1 MHTQPLPQARFDLQS
16 DYAPAG
22 DQPQAIATLIQALQ
36 TPEPKGHPENKR
48 VTLLGV
54 TGSGKTFTMAHTI
67 ASLQRPT
74 LILAHNKTLAAQ
86 LYNEMQGFFPHNK
99 VAYFI
104 SYYDYYRP
112 EAYIPRTDTFI
123 EKTAQVNDEIDRLR
137 HLATRALFERRDV
150 IIVASV
156 SCIYGLGIPENYL
169 QASVIFELND
179 EINRE
184 ELLSQLV
191 RMAYVRVENPLL
203 ERTHFRV
210 RGDVIDIFPADEE
223 RILRLT
229 FWDTTLESLCFLE
242 AHSGKVLES
251 MQQYMLVPAVHFVTP
266 EEEQAR
272 VVEDIKQELEQ
283 RLKELHSEGLE
294 LEARR
299 LETRVLRDLEMM
311 KELGYCN
318 GIENYSRII
327 EGRLPGTPPKTLLDY
342 FPDDFLLMIDESH
355 ITVSQV
361 RGMYHGDVSRKE
373 TLVKYGFRLPCA
385 KDNRPLNF
393 DEFWHRVG
401 DTVFISATPNAFELE
416 QSSTVAEQVIRPTGL
431 LDPLIEIHPTEGQID
446 TLMQAI
452 QATLATQARVLITTL
467 TKRMAEDLS
476 AYLQEMGIKVQ
487 YLHSDV
493 KPLERIEII
502 RDLRLGRFE
511 VLVGVNLL
519 REGLDLPEVALVAIM
534 DADKEG
540 FLRSSASLIQTI
552 GRAARNAAG
561 KVLLF
566 ADSITDSMHT
576 AIDETK
582 RRRALQEAF
591 NTRHGI
597 TPKTIL
603 KPLSNGL
610 LEMLSESSQTGNSS
624 LDKPST
630 KTQKAPSP
638 QVLIQTLVKEAQ
650 ASGNPTLIQE
660 TREQL
665 EQAMKEAAKN
675 LEFEQAA
682 MLRDAWQALG

>member
-1 MHTQPLPQARFDLQS
+1 MTMQNPVLFKLHS

-22 DQPQAIATLIQALQ
+22 DQPKAIHTLVQALQ
-36 TPEPKGHPENKR
+36 DPAPKGDKENKR
-48 VTLLGV
+48 LTLLGV

-67 ASLQRPT
+67 AQVQRPT

-86 LYNEMQGFFPHNK
+86 LYNEMQGFFPENK

-169 QASVIFELND
+169 QASVIFESQD
-179 EINRE
+179 DIERE
-184 ELLSQLV
+184 ALLTQLV

-203 ERTHFRV
+203 ERTQFRV

-223 RILRLT
+223 RVLRLT
-229 FWDTTLESLCFLE
+229 FWDTTLESISFVD
-242 AHSGKVLES
+242 AQTGKVLEN

-266 EEEQAR
+266 EDEQAR
-272 VVEDIKQELEQ
+272 VIEDIKRELEQ
-283 RLKELHSEGLE
+283 RLKELHSEGLA
-294 LEARR
+294 LEAKR

-393 DEFWHRVG
+393 DEFWQRVG
-401 DTVFISATPNAFELE
+401 DTVFISATPNAFELA
-416 QSSTVAEQVIRPTGL
+416 QSTTVAEQVIRPTGL
-431 LDPLIEIHPTEGQID
+431 LDPLIEIHPTEGQIE
-446 TLMQAI
+446 TLMHAI

-476 AYLQEMGIKVQ
+476 AYLQEMGVKVQ

-566 ADSITDSMHT
+566 ADSMTDSMHT
-576 AIDETK
+576 AIEETQ

-591 NTRHGI
+591 NLQHGI

-610 LEMLSESSQTGNSS
+610 LDMLSQGTLETPSSGEKGRKQAV
-624 LDKPST
+624 K
-630 KTQKAPSP
+630 SP
-638 QVLIQTLVKEAQ
+638 QAMIQELVTSVK
-650 ASGNPTLIQE
+650 ASGDKALLEE
-660 TREQL
+660 TRQQL
-665 EQAMKEAAKN
+665 EVAMKEAAKN

-682 MLRDAWQALG
+682 MLRDAWQTLAAL